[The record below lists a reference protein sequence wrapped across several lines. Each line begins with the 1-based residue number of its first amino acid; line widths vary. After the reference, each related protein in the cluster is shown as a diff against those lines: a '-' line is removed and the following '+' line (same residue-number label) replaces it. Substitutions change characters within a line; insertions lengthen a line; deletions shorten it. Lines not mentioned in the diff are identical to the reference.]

1 MKAIKINAPVNLN
14 SGLQVPPGSVVVIS
28 EGLAQLFKTQ
38 GGLIPAQIAT
48 DVYTSVSNYETGKA
62 PVDRSSVADFN
73 PVRYDVKL
81 PVVAY
86 ETQTAQDLLLTAVYM
101 GLEQTYPGQC
111 EVVDVINPN
120 DLEPVSAPS
129 VPSAD
134 AEFSG
139 DGMAAATSTPLER
152 SAPTEAQIIS
162 QQFAATSAQIN
173 SVDTSLWQR
182 FLSFV
187 SGK

>member
-1 MKAIKINAPVNLN
+1 MKAIKINASINLN

-73 PVRYDVKL
+73 PVRYDIKL
-81 PVVAY
+81 PVAAY

-101 GLEQTYPGQC
+101 GLKQVYPGQC

-120 DLEPVSAPS
+120 DLEPVVAPS
-129 VPSAD
+129 SND

-139 DGMAAATSTPLER
+139 DGMAPASSTL
-152 SAPTEAQIIS
+152 SQPTEAQIIS

-182 FLSFV
+182 FLNFV

>member
-1 MKAIKINAPVNLN
+1 MKAIKINASINLN

-28 EGLAQLFKTQ
+28 EGLAQLFKTA

-101 GLEQTYPGQC
+101 GLEQVYPGQC

-120 DLEPVSAPS
+120 DLEPVS
-129 VPSAD
+129 VPSSND

-139 DGMAAATSTPLER
+139 DGMAPASSAL

-182 FLSFV
+182 FLSWV

>member
-81 PVVAY
+81 PVAAY

-120 DLEPVSAPS
+120 DLEPVLSP
-129 VPSAD
+129 D

-139 DGMAAATSTPLER
+139 DGMAAATTTL

-182 FLSFV
+182 FLSWV
-187 SGK
+187 SGS

>member
-1 MKAIKINAPVNLN
+1 MKAIKINAAVNLN

-28 EGLAQLFKTQ
+28 EGLAQLFKTA

-81 PVVAY
+81 PVAAY

-101 GLEQTYPGQC
+101 GLEQVYPGQC

-120 DLEPVSAPS
+120 DLEPVS
-129 VPSAD
+129 VPSSND
-134 AEFSG
+134 QEFS
-139 DGMAAATSTPLER
+139 DGMAPASSTL
-152 SAPTEAQIIS
+152 SQPTEAQIIS

-182 FLSFV
+182 FLNFV

>member
-1 MKAIKINAPVNLN
+1 MKAIKINAPINLN

-28 EGLAQLFKTQ
+28 EGLAQLFKTA

-48 DVYTSVSNYETGKA
+48 DVYTSVSNYEAGKA

-81 PVVAY
+81 PVAAY

-101 GLEQTYPGQC
+101 GLEQVYPGQC

-120 DLEPVSAPS
+120 DLEPVS
-129 VPSAD
+129 VPSSND

-139 DGMAAATSTPLER
+139 DGMAAATSPL
-152 SAPTEAQIIS
+152 SAPTEVQIIS

-182 FLSFV
+182 FLSWV

>member
-81 PVVAY
+81 PVAAY

-129 VPSAD
+129 VSDAD
-134 AEFSG
+134 FSG
-139 DGMAAATSTPLER
+139 DGMAPASSTL

-182 FLSFV
+182 FLNFV

>member
-1 MKAIKINAPVNLN
+1 MKAIKINAAVNLN

-81 PVVAY
+81 PVAAY

-101 GLEQTYPGQC
+101 GLEQVYPGQC

-120 DLEPVSAPS
+120 DLEPVS
-129 VPSAD
+129 VPSTPD

-139 DGMAAATSTPLER
+139 DGMTPASSPL

-182 FLSFV
+182 FLNFV

>member
-1 MKAIKINAPVNLN
+1 MKAIKINASINLN

-28 EGLAQLFKTQ
+28 EGLAQLFKTA

-81 PVVAY
+81 PVAAY

-101 GLEQTYPGQC
+101 GLEQVYPGQC

-120 DLEPVSAPS
+120 DLEPVS
-129 VPSAD
+129 VPSSND

-139 DGMAAATSTPLER
+139 DGMAAATSTL

-182 FLSFV
+182 FLSWV

>member
-1 MKAIKINAPVNLN
+1 MKAIKINASINLN

-48 DVYTSVSNYETGKA
+48 DVYTSVANYETGKA

-81 PVVAY
+81 PVAAY

-101 GLEQTYPGQC
+101 GLEQVYPGQC
-111 EVVDVINPN
+111 EVVDVVNPN
-120 DLEPVSAPS
+120 DLEPVLTP
-129 VPSAD
+129 D

-139 DGMAAATSTPLER
+139 GMAAASSPL

-182 FLSFV
+182 FLNFV

>member
-1 MKAIKINAPVNLN
+1 MTAIKINAPVNLN

-81 PVVAY
+81 PVAAY

-101 GLEQTYPGQC
+101 GLEQTYPGEC

-120 DLEPVSAPS
+120 DLES
-129 VPSAD
+129 VLSPD

-139 DGMAAATSTPLER
+139 DGMAAATSPQ
-152 SAPTEAQIIS
+152 SAPTEAQIII

-173 SVDTSLWQR
+173 SVDTTLWQR
-182 FLSFV
+182 FLSWV

>member
-1 MKAIKINAPVNLN
+1 MKAIKINASISLN
-14 SGLQVPPGSVVVIS
+14 SGLQVPPGAVVVIS

-81 PVVAY
+81 PVAAY

-101 GLEQTYPGQC
+101 GLEQVYSGQC

-120 DLEPVSAPS
+120 DLEPVS
-129 VPSAD
+129 VPD
-134 AEFSG
+134 QEFSG
-139 DGMAAATSTPLER
+139 DGMAAATSPL
-152 SAPTEAQIIS
+152 SQPTEAQIIS

-173 SVDTSLWQR
+173 SVDTTLWQR
-182 FLSFV
+182 FLNFV

>member
-1 MKAIKINAPVNLN
+1 
-14 SGLQVPPGSVVVIS
+14 
-28 EGLAQLFKTQ
+28 
-38 GGLIPAQIAT
+38 
-48 DVYTSVSNYETGKA
+48 
-62 PVDRSSVADFN
+62 
-73 PVRYDVKL
+73 
-81 PVVAY
+81 
-86 ETQTAQDLLLTAVYM
+86 M
-101 GLEQTYPGQC
+101 GLEQVYPGQC

-120 DLEPVSAPS
+120 DLEPVS
-129 VPSAD
+129 VPSSND

-139 DGMAAATSTPLER
+139 DGMVAATSTL

-182 FLSFV
+182 FLNFV

>member
-1 MKAIKINAPVNLN
+1 MKAIKINASINLN

-28 EGLAQLFKTQ
+28 EGLAQLFKTA

-48 DVYTSVSNYETGKA
+48 DVYTSVANYETGKA

-73 PVRYDVKL
+73 PVRYDIKL
-81 PVVAY
+81 PVAAY

-101 GLEQTYPGQC
+101 GLEQVYPGQC

-120 DLEPVSAPS
+120 DLEPALAP
-129 VPSAD
+129 D
-134 AEFSG
+134 AEFS
-139 DGMAAATSTPLER
+139 DGMAAASSPL
-152 SAPTEAQIIS
+152 SSPTEAQIIS

-182 FLSFV
+182 FLNFV

>member
-1 MKAIKINAPVNLN
+1 MKSIKINAPVNLN

-28 EGLAQLFKTQ
+28 EGLAQLFKTH

-81 PVVAY
+81 PVAAY

-101 GLEQTYPGQC
+101 GLEQVYPGQC

-120 DLEPVSAPS
+120 DLEPVSIP
-129 VPSAD
+129 D
-134 AEFSG
+134 AQFS
-139 DGMAAATSTPLER
+139 DGMAPASSAL

-162 QQFAATSAQIN
+162 QQFAETSAQIN

-182 FLSFV
+182 FLSWV

>member
-1 MKAIKINAPVNLN
+1 MKAIKINASINLN
-14 SGLQVPPGSVVVIS
+14 SGLQVPPGAVVVIS
-28 EGLAQLFKTQ
+28 EGLAQLFKTA

-101 GLEQTYPGQC
+101 GLEQVYPGQC
-111 EVVDVINPN
+111 EVVDVVNPN
-120 DLEPVSAPS
+120 DLEPAPT
-129 VPSAD
+129 PD
-134 AEFSG
+134 AQFS
-139 DGMAAATSTPLER
+139 DGMAAANSPL

-173 SVDTSLWQR
+173 SVDTSLWKR
-182 FLSFV
+182 FLNFV

>member
-1 MKAIKINAPVNLN
+1 MKAIKINAPINLN

-28 EGLAQLFKTQ
+28 EGLAQLFKTA

-81 PVVAY
+81 PVAAY

-101 GLEQTYPGQC
+101 GLEQVYPGQC

-120 DLEPVSAPS
+120 DLEPVS
-129 VPSAD
+129 VPDS
-134 AEFSG
+134 EFTG
-139 DGMAAATSTPLER
+139 DGMAPATSTL

-182 FLSFV
+182 FLNFV

>member
-1 MKAIKINAPVNLN
+1 MKAIKINAPINLN

-28 EGLAQLFKTQ
+28 EGLAQLFKTA

-81 PVVAY
+81 PVAAY

-101 GLEQTYPGQC
+101 GLEQVYPGQC

-120 DLEPVSAPS
+120 DLEPVS
-129 VPSAD
+129 VPSSND

-139 DGMAAATSTPLER
+139 DGMAPASSPL

-182 FLSFV
+182 FLSWV

>member
-73 PVRYDVKL
+73 PVRYDATL
-81 PVVAY
+81 PFAAY

-120 DLEPVSAPS
+120 DLEPVLSP
-129 VPSAD
+129 D

-139 DGMAAATSTPLER
+139 DGMAAATTTL

-173 SVDTSLWQR
+173 SVDTTLWQR
-182 FLSFV
+182 FLNFV

>member
-48 DVYTSVSNYETGKA
+48 DVYTSVANYETGKA

-81 PVVAY
+81 PVAAY

-101 GLEQTYPGQC
+101 GLEQVYPGQC

-120 DLEPVSAPS
+120 DLEPVS
-129 VPSAD
+129 VPSTPD
-134 AEFSG
+134 AEFS
-139 DGMAAATSTPLER
+139 DGMAAATSTL
-152 SAPTEAQIIS
+152 SQPTEAQIIS

-182 FLSFV
+182 FLSWV

>member
-1 MKAIKINAPVNLN
+1 MKAIKINAPINLN

-28 EGLAQLFKTQ
+28 EGLAQLFKTA

-62 PVDRSSVADFN
+62 PVDRSSVVDFN

-81 PVVAY
+81 PVAAY

-101 GLEQTYPGQC
+101 GLEQVYPGQC

-120 DLEPVSAPS
+120 DLEPVS
-129 VPSAD
+129 VPSTPD
-134 AEFSG
+134 AEFS
-139 DGMAAATSTPLER
+139 DGMAPASSPLLER
-152 SAPTEAQIIS
+152 SQPTEAQIIS

-182 FLSFV
+182 FLSWV

>member
-1 MKAIKINAPVNLN
+1 MKAIKINAAVNLN

-28 EGLAQLFKTQ
+28 EGLAQLFKTA

-81 PVVAY
+81 PVAAY

-101 GLEQTYPGQC
+101 GLEQVYPGQC
-111 EVVDVINPN
+111 EVVDVVNPN
-120 DLEPVSAPS
+120 DLEPVS
-129 VPSAD
+129 VPSSND

-139 DGMAAATSTPLER
+139 DGMAPASSPL

-182 FLSFV
+182 FLSWV

>member
-1 MKAIKINAPVNLN
+1 MKAIKINAPINLN
-14 SGLQVPPGSVVVIS
+14 SGLQVPPGAVVVIS

-81 PVVAY
+81 PVAAY

-101 GLEQTYPGQC
+101 GLEQVYPGQC

-120 DLEPVSAPS
+120 DLEPVS
-129 VPSAD
+129 VPSSND
-134 AEFSG
+134 QEFSG
-139 DGMAAATSTPLER
+139 DGMAPATSTL

-182 FLSFV
+182 FLNFV

>member
-81 PVVAY
+81 PVAAY

-120 DLEPVSAPS
+120 DLEPVSIP
-129 VPSAD
+129 D

-139 DGMAAATSTPLER
+139 DGMAPASSTL

-182 FLSFV
+182 FLNFV

>member
-14 SGLQVPPGSVVVIS
+14 SGLQIPPGSVVVIS

-38 GGLIPAQIAT
+38 GGLIPAQIGT

-81 PVVAY
+81 PVAAY

-120 DLEPVSAPS
+120 DLEPFLSPD
-129 VPSAD
+129 AD
-134 AEFSG
+134 FSG
-139 DGMAAATSTPLER
+139 DGMAPASSPL

-173 SVDTSLWQR
+173 SVDTTLWGR
-182 FLSFV
+182 FLSWV

>member
-1 MKAIKINAPVNLN
+1 MKAIKINAPINLN

-28 EGLAQLFKTQ
+28 EGLAQLSKTK

-48 DVYTSVSNYETGKA
+48 DVYTSVSNYEAGKA
-62 PVDRSSVADFN
+62 PVDRSSVVDFN

-81 PVVAY
+81 PVAAY

-101 GLEQTYPGQC
+101 GLEQVYPGQC

-120 DLEPVSAPS
+120 DLEPVSIH
-129 VPSAD
+129 D

-139 DGMAAATSTPLER
+139 DGMAAASSTL

-182 FLSFV
+182 FLSWV